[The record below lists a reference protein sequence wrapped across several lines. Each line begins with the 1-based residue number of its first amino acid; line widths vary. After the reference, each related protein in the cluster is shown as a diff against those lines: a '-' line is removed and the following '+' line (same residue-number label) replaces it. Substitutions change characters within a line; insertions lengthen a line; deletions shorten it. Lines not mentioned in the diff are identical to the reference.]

1 MRSDRAQ
8 SESIG
13 VVLLTGVVV
22 VAIAGSSAVILTMGA
37 GGAGGAPALADLG
50 IDATTTNV
58 TIEHS
63 GGDGVAMADSAVI
76 VRDDAGE
83 QRYQIDGPNVTG
95 DGDDRF
101 EPGERFERAHGISGD
116 SATVLVVDTDANDVL
131 ARATVDVVIPESNRD
146 PTARFTTSPDTPDPG
161 ATVTLDARST
171 SDPDGSITSYEW
183 ALGDGTTKS
192 GQTITHSYASAGRYT
207 VELTVTD
214 DSGATATT
222 SQTVWVT
229 TLRAPDEPTG
239 VVSGV
244 TTEYYQGTYTSL
256 PAFGATTPRRVTNV
270 STFDI
275 SGRDRGEN
283 FAYRYTGY
291 VNVSQAGSYT
301 FYTRSDD
308 GSRLYVGGQLVVDNP
323 GLHSPNEEAGSIGLQ
338 PGRHNIT
345 VTFFEHTG
353 GEALDVRWEGPGLSK
368 QLLPAANLSRDPTPL
383 AEFATSCSSLSC
395 SFDATGSTG
404 TGTNAITSYDW
415 TFGDG
420 TTRTTSTPTISHS
433 YAGEGDY
440 TVELTVTDDTGNQ
453 TTVERTVSVADP
465 NPPANPSDTTSGL
478 NYSYYE
484 AGTIDDLGD
493 LQQSAIVRNGTT
505 DQFDLD
511 PSHREDNFGFR
522 FTGYVEVPQTGE
534 YTFYTNSDDGSR
546 LFVDG
551 ERVVNNDGLHSTDT
565 QSGTVALEAGK
576 HPITVTY
583 FEHFGVSSLSVEY
596 EGPGVGRQ
604 VIPASALSR
613 DRELA
618 RWELT
623 SDWDSAVSETGVVHE
638 SYGDRQA
645 ARVQLGP
652 PADDSD
658 LSGYWHL
665 DEDAGGTAD
674 DASPNAY
681 DGTVTQVTSGRDGV
695 MGASA
700 YDFGD
705 NGWVEVGGFPNLD
718 TQVTISAWI
727 NTADN
732 TEQGQRIFADD
743 EGNGQGYAFSLGDGG
758 TGRLRFYSRAV
769 SPVSLDT
776 ARVIENGRWYH
787 VVAVMN
793 ETTNTR
799 QIYVNGS
806 LAASDTYSGSWGTD
820 PDAASIGGETDEGET
835 GNRFDGRVDE
845 VRVYDS
851 ALSTDAVDDLHNT
864 SFRGTHTTG
873 TKTFTTA
880 VGPAT
885 LELRNVG
892 STRPAGTEVNVTVL
906 SDPDGDG
913 TFEESSDSITLDG
926 SADYDVTGLSGDSQR
941 YRLVVSMNTTDP
953 TVTPTVSRLELAG

>member
-1 MRSDRAQ
+1 MRPDRAQ

-37 GGAGGAPALADLG
+37 GGGGSAPALVDLG

-76 VRDDAGE
+76 VRDSAGE
-83 QRYQIDGPNVTG
+83 HRYAVDRANVTG

-116 SATVLVVDTDANDVL
+116 RATVLVVDTDANDVL
-131 ARATVDVVIPESNRD
+131 ARATVDVVIPEGNRD

-161 ATVTLDARST
+161 ATVTLDARSA

-183 ALGDGTTKS
+183 ALGDGSTKS

-239 VVSGV
+239 VVPGV
-244 TTEYYQGTYTSL
+244 TTEYYEGTYTSL
-256 PAFGATTPRRVTNV
+256 PPFGATTPRRVTNV

-275 SGRDRGEN
+275 SGHDRGAN

-301 FYTRSDD
+301 FYTESDD
-308 GSRLYVGGQLVVDNP
+308 GSRLYIGDQLVVDNGGTHDP
-323 GLHSPNEEAGSIGLQ
+323 TEKSGSIGLQ

-353 GEALDVRWEGPGLSK
+353 GEALDVRWEGPGINK
-368 QLLPAANLSRDPTPL
+368 QSIPAANLSSDPTPL
-383 AEFATSCSSLSC
+383 AEFEPSCSLLSC

-404 TGTNAITSYDW
+404 TGSKAITSYEW
-415 TFGDG
+415 TLGDG
-420 TTRTTSTPTISHS
+420 TTTTSPTVTHS
-433 YAGEGDY
+433 YASEGDY
-440 TVELTVTDDTGNQ
+440 TVELTVTDDAGNQ
-453 TTVERTVSVADP
+453 TTVERTVSADAP

-484 AGTIDDLGD
+484 DGTIDDLGD
-493 LQQSAIVRNGTT
+493 LQPSVIIRNGTT

-511 PSHREDNFGFR
+511 PSHREENFGFR
-522 FTGYVEVPQTGE
+522 LTGYVEVPQTGE
-534 YTFYTNSDDGSR
+534 YTFYTTSDDGSR

-551 ERVVNNDGLHSTDT
+551 ERVVNNDGLHSAGTE
-565 QSGTVALEAGK
+565 SGNIALEAGK

-583 FEHFGVSSLSVEY
+583 FEHTINDSLSVRY

-613 DRELA
+613 DREVA
-618 RWELT
+618 RWEST

-638 SYGDRQA
+638 SFGDRQA

-652 PADDSD
+652 PTDDSD
-658 LSGYWHL
+658 LSGYWPL

-674 DASPNAY
+674 DASPSAY
-681 DGTVTQVTSGRDGV
+681 DGTVTQVTAGQEGV
-695 MGASA
+695 IGTSA

-705 NGWVEVGGFPNLD
+705 NGWVEVGGFPNLN
-718 TQVTISAWI
+718 TEVTISAWI

-743 EGNGQGYAFSLGDGG
+743 EGNGQGYALSLGDGG

-769 SPVSLDT
+769 SPISLDT
-776 ARVIENGRWYH
+776 GRVIENDRWYH
-787 VVAVMN
+787 VVAVMD
-793 ETTNTR
+793 EATNTR
-799 QIYVNGS
+799 QIYVNGT

-820 PDAASIGGETDEGET
+820 PDATSIGGETDEGET
-835 GNRFDGRVDE
+835 ENRFDGRVDE

-851 ALSTDAVDDLHNT
+851 ALSVDAVDDLHNT

-880 VGPAT
+880 VGPTT
-885 LELRNVG
+885 LELRNV
-892 STRPAGTEVNVTVL
+892 STTRPAGTEVNVTVL
-906 SDPDGDG
+906 SDPDGDS
-913 TFEESSDSITLDG
+913 TFEESSDNITLD
-926 SADYDVTGLSGDSQR
+926 SSNSYDVTGLSSDSQR
-941 YRLVVSMNTTDP
+941 FRLVVTMNTTDP
-953 TVTPTVSRLELAG
+953 TVTPTVDQLELAG